1 MNIRIRQSGGFAGVE
16 QNLGSVD
23 TSDLA
28 QEKATRLE
36 KCIAEL
42 KRFEAAAGEAPV
54 GADMFRYQIEIRD
67 DQGARQ
73 TLVFVH
79 GEPEEAPEPLQEL
92 LEAVE
97 ASG

>member
-1 MNIRIRQSGGFAGVE
+1 MNIRIRQSGGFAGIE
-16 QNLGSVD
+16 QDLGSVD

-42 KRFEAAAGEAPV
+42 KRFDAAAGEAPV
-54 GADMFRYQIEIRD
+54 GADMFRYEIEIRD
-67 DQGARQ
+67 DEGARQ
-73 TLVFVH
+73 TLVFH

-92 LEAVE
+92 LEAVG
-97 ASG
+97 AFG

>member
-1 MNIRIRQSGGFAGVE
+1 MNITIRQSGGFVGVK

-42 KRFEAAAGEAPV
+42 KRFEAAAGEVPV
-54 GADMFRYQIEIRD
+54 GADMFRYEIEIRD

-73 TLVFVH
+73 TLVVVH
-79 GEPEEAPEPLQEL
+79 GEPE
-92 LEAVE
+92 
-97 ASG
+97 